1 MKRLLPLLLA
11 FLAGIGVCYLTVD
24 WRIGAADGYAKLYAT
39 GAMQAYAALDKCQ
52 DATRP
57 KWAR

>member
-1 MKRLLPLLLA
+1 VKRLLSLLLA
-11 FLAGIGVCYLTVD
+11 FVAGAAGCYLTMD

-39 GAMQAYAALDKCQ
+39 GAMQAYALLDKCQ
-52 DATRP
+52 SANQP